1 MTSHFEDVIQSAD
14 AALRPVKSEITRE
27 SIGDLQI
34 ELHKIFTTPLTAIAL
49 SHVTRRSASP
59 APLPPLILAHG
70 VFVNRNI
77 WLSARGKGMG
87 AWLARLG
94 HDVWILETREHGRAR
109 VHGFR
114 HSQASFD
121 DLVKVDV
128 PVAIEAVRERS
139 GARKV
144 FWIGHSHG
152 GILIF
157 AALGRYPQLNDSL
170 AGFITLGAQTT
181 EQNKTWRQR
190 GRLVSI
196 PLIVSM
202 MGYFP
207 SRQMRLGPE
216 DEFGVVMSEWF
227 RWNWKRQ
234 WVNRGFDYQGALT
247 NISAPLLCL
256 AGSGDDMANPAGC
269 RSLFADAG
277 SEDKT
282 FRLLSRQNSN
292 RTDYDHTSLIIG
304 PDAENEVWPMLVS
317 WMERHGARTAA
328 STA

>member
-1 MTSHFEDVIQSAD
+1 MTSQFKDGIQSAD
-14 AALRPVKSEITRE
+14 AAMRPVKSEITRE
-27 SIGDLQI
+27 SIGELQI
-34 ELHKIFTTPLTAIAL
+34 ELHKIFTTSVTAIAL
-49 SHVTRRSASP
+49 SHVTCRSASP
-59 APLPPLILAHG
+59 VRLPPLILAHG

-94 HDVWILETREHGRAR
+94 HDVWILETREHGRAHVR
-109 VHGFR
+109 GVR
-114 HSQASFD
+114 NSRASFD
-121 DLVKVDV
+121 DLVNIDV
-128 PVAIEAVRERS
+128 PIAIEAVREQS
-139 GARKV
+139 GAKKI

-157 AALGRYPQLNDSL
+157 AALGRYPELNDFL

-181 EQNKTWRQR
+181 QQNKTWRQR
-190 GRLVSI
+190 SRLVSI

-202 MGYFP
+202 MNYFP

-227 RWNWKRQ
+227 RWNWKRR
-234 WVNRGFDYQGALT
+234 WVNRGFDYQGALK

-256 AGSGDDMANPAGC
+256 AGSSDDMANPAGC
-269 RSLFADAG
+269 RSLFTDAG
-277 SEDKT
+277 SVDKT
-282 FRLLSRQNSN
+282 FRLLSRQNLN
-292 RTDYDHTSLIIG
+292 RIDYDHTSLIIG

-317 WMERHGARTAA
+317 WMERHGAGTAA
-328 STA
+328 SIA